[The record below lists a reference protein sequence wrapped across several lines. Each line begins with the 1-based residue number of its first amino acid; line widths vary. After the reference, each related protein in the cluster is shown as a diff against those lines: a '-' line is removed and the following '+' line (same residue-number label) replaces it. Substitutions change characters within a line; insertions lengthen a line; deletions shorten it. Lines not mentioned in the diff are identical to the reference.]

1 MAYGNNDRVLD
12 EGCHILVKAEYLNPG
27 GSIKDR
33 AAFFLIQDAL
43 DKKLIKDGATIVEG
57 TAGNTGIGLAHICN
71 ALGFK
76 CVIFMPNNQSKV
88 CNGELIDLIDLL
100 FVLLGENR
108 YT

>member
-1 MAYGNNDRVLD
+1 MSIKETKFRLFQ
-12 EGCHILVKAEYLNPG
+12 GCHILIKAEHLNPG

-43 DKKLIKDGATIVEG
+43 EKKLIKHGATIVEG

-76 CVIFMPNNQSKV
+76 CVIYMPNNQSKV
-88 CNGELIDLIDLL
+88 NWKEIFFINFLVFL
-100 FVLLGENR
+100 
-108 YT
+108 